1 VSSNP
6 ASTPAAGQNTPGA
19 GNAHGIGLATL
30 DAAGT
35 VLDAYFP
42 APALGEP
49 VSPDDPTV
57 PVGLAELTGTDELR
71 GVRTELVRRR
81 IELAAAPADAVDVY
95 LRLHLLS
102 HRLVPPHGLNL
113 AGIFGLL
120 STVVWTNH
128 GPCPVADFETVRT
141 RLRARGPVTVYGV
154 DKFPRMVDYVLP
166 TNVRIADADRV
177 RLGAHLAAGTTVM
190 HEGFVNYNA
199 GTLGSSMVEGRISA
213 GVVVGEG
220 SDVGGG
226 ASIMGTLSGGG
237 TQVIS
242 VGQRCLIGANAGLG
256 ISLGDDCVVAA
267 GCYLTA
273 GSKVVLPDGSTRKA
287 VEFSGLS
294 GLLFWHNSVTGALEV
309 RQRSGQGIEL
319 NPALHAN

>member
-1 VSSNP
+1 VSSHP
-6 ASTPAAGQNTPGA
+6 TSTASH
-19 GNAHGIGLATL
+19 AHGTGLATV
-30 DAAGT
+30 DPAGT
-35 VLDAYFP
+35 VLDVYFP
-42 APALGEP
+42 APGLGDTEP
-49 VSPDDPTV
+49 TDPA
-57 PVGLAELTGTDELR
+57 GLAELAGSDDLR
-71 GVRTELVRRR
+71 GVRSELVRRR
-81 IELAAAPADAVDVY
+81 IELAAEPADAVDVY

-102 HRLVPPHGLNL
+102 HRLVRPHGLNL
-113 AGIFGLL
+113 TGIFGLL
-120 STVVWTNH
+120 TTVVWTNH
-128 GPCPVADFETVRT
+128 GPCPVAGFEATRT

-166 TNVRIADADRV
+166 DGVRIADADRV

-267 GCYLTA
+267 GCYVTA
-273 GSKVVLPDGSTRKA
+273 GSKVVLPDGTSRKA
-287 VEFSGLS
+287 VEFSGQS

-309 RQRSGQGIEL
+309 RQRSGQGIAL

>member
-1 VSSNP
+1 VSSDP
-6 ASTPAAGQNTPGA
+6 TSTADRAYGT
-19 GNAHGIGLATL
+19 GLATL
-30 DAAGT
+30 DADGT

-42 APALGEP
+42 APGLGEP
-49 VSPDDPTV
+49 EPTDPA
-57 PVGLAELTGTDELR
+57 GLAELAGADELR

-81 IELAAAPADAVDVY
+81 IELAAEPADAVDVY

-102 HRLVPPHGLNL
+102 HRLVRPHGLNL
-113 AGIFGLL
+113 TGIFGLL
-120 STVVWTNH
+120 TTVVWTNH
-128 GPCPVADFETVRT
+128 GPCPVAGFEATRT

-166 TNVRIADADRV
+166 EGVRIADADRV
-177 RLGAHLAAGTTVM
+177 RLGAHLAAGSTVM

-237 TQVIS
+237 TEVIS

-267 GCYLTA
+267 GCYVTA
-273 GSKVVLPDGSTRKA
+273 GSKVVLPDGTSRKA
-287 VEFSGLS
+287 VEFSGQS

-309 RQRSGQGIEL
+309 RQRSGQGIAL